1 MNYNNGM
8 YPNNGNDPRNDPR
21 QLPPGWEQKI
31 DQRINWPYFIDHN
44 NRVTTYEDP
53 RTQFY
58 GQPWI
63 GNQQPQQKQP
73 RTIPVQHNQHN
84 YNPQFAGSNW
94 PQQQQN
100 YYQQPQPQQQV
111 SSNVHSNQ
119 QPFDRSQTASVEIPV
134 SHVVDKPDSD
144 FSSSNFSPSFFSP
157 PNFLHEKFPSSDFMM
172 HPDFDPSSPVFQ
184 VRLKPT
190 KDQSTGV
197 MTPPRRFHTPNR
209 MFNDQS
215 LGYKPSPKSSNDT
228 PIKVDFP
235 DFVPKKLNQE
245 DDVEQESCPTSKQ
258 SGSIPAK
265 NFSHKVTVPLA
276 KENNPVELVAKSI
289 EDTPTVNISHESIEA
304 KDDEKDK
311 VKEPIPL
318 PYKNVAQPDVNNPD
332 NTETSSNEKIKQLE
346 KNKPSAT
353 INETKNCK
361 DENSEKRT
369 SNVEEP
375 SKNIT
380 FEQLEPVVSM
390 ETNTDVPIDQP
401 KTTESVACQTDGDC
415 FIVMPNKS
423 DDEKIED
430 DVIVESPSSIP
441 PELISDFGTASCEEQ
456 PVLFDEVPDEPK
468 QSSECIIKLSK
479 TPVTENNPSQQSR
492 DIPIKVQHQQEVP
505 QQQPTYSAKPT
516 LYKTAASEKP
526 QNDNYGTQDHRV
538 TKCLKQIEEVV
549 ADLEEINLEVENF
562 AGSEKNKLYLKI
574 EDQLTKKL
582 LKLDGIDTSDLPPNT
597 LIVRTN
603 RKSAVRKIQGIIDK
617 LEAKCQ

>member
-1 MNYNNGM
+1 MLYNYFSQIFYAYYFYHVN
-8 YPNNGNDPRNDPR
+8 
-21 QLPPGWEQKI
+21 KI
-31 DQRINWPYFIDHN
+31 NEHN
-44 NRVTTYEDP
+44 K
-53 RTQFY
+53 Q
-58 GQPWI
+58 

-265 NFSHKVTVPLA
+265 NFSHTVTVPLA

-318 PYKNVAQPDVNNPD
+318 PYKNVAQPDVNNPE

-346 KNKPSAT
+346 ENKPSAT

-468 QSSECIIKLSK
+468 QSSECIIKLAK
-479 TPVTENNPSQQSR
+479 TPVTENNPSQVYFYSLFQS
-492 DIPIKVQHQQEVP
+492 
-505 QQQPTYSAKPT
+505 
-516 LYKTAASEKP
+516 
-526 QNDNYGTQDHRV
+526 
-538 TKCLKQIEEVV
+538 
-549 ADLEEINLEVENF
+549 
-562 AGSEKNKLYLKI
+562 
-574 EDQLTKKL
+574 L
-582 LKLDGIDTSDLPPNT
+582 LFSLF
-597 LIVRTN
+597 
-603 RKSAVRKIQGIIDK
+603 
-617 LEAKCQ
+617 